1 VSVLILLA
9 IDPGP
14 ASTGYALLSTEG
26 PRTTHVRSG
35 MIASTV
41 EALASLGVATMG
53 AVVIE
58 RPRGAIFQAFRA
70 GPLLDT
76 ANVAGGISWVAQML
90 RVRVEELTAQE
101 VRKLLC
107 GKANAGNDDVE
118 QAVRANVAQMP
129 RQSNE
134 HARDAIAVG
143 LVGAWI
149 LAGRIS
155 RPPTKQPKPKAR
167 RKAA

>member
-1 VSVLILLA
+1 MILLC
-9 IDPGP
+9 IDPG
-14 ASTGYALLSTEG
+14 AKQSGYAILSAEG

-35 MIASTV
+35 LIPSTV
-41 EALASLGVATMG
+41 EGLTSLGVATMG

-58 RPRGAIFQAFRA
+58 RPRGMAFAPFRV
-70 GPLLDT
+70 PDLLDT
-76 ANVAGGISWVAQML
+76 ANVAGIFAGCATLL

-107 GKANAGNDDVE
+107 GKANANDHDVE
-118 QAVRANVAQMP
+118 QVIRANVAQIP

-155 RPPTKQPKPKAR
+155 RPVVTKQPKKGKR
-167 RKAA
+167 AA